1 MAVISAIQ
9 IAIIFVFG
17 YLAYIGHALDK
28 KGSIVA
34 AVLGLFILQFGG
46 VYPFLA
52 LLVFVIMGVLSTK
65 YKYSEKLRSGIA
77 QERKGIRSW
86 GNVLGNGLGAVIF
99 VILEY
104 ITRQDFLWAA
114 TFASIATANADTLA
128 SELGKVLGKE
138 PRMITNFKPAKP
150 GANGAISIQGEIFA
164 LVGAM
169 TIGVIAMVVTQY
181 KWQIFL
187 ATLLGGFIGC
197 NIDSIVGATLEN
209 KGIVDNNG
217 TNFIATLAGG
227 IAGAIIFLAL
237 V

>member
-1 MAVISAIQ
+1 MTVSSAVQ
-9 IAIIFVFG
+9 ITIIFMFAL
-17 YLAYIGHALDK
+17 LAYLVRALDK
-28 KGSIVA
+28 KGSIA
-34 AVLGLFILQFGG
+34 AAILGILILQFGG

-52 LLVFVIMGVLSTK
+52 LLIFVVMGVLSTK
-65 YKYSEKLRSGIA
+65 YKYSEKLKSGIA
-77 QERKGIRSW
+77 QEKSGIRSW
-86 GNVLGNGLGAVIF
+86 KNVLGNGLAAVIF
-99 VILEY
+99 VIIEH

-114 TFASIATANADTLA
+114 TFSAIATANADTLA
-128 SELGKVLGKE
+128 SEIGKVLGKE

-169 TIGVIAMVVTQY
+169 AIGVIAMVITQY

-209 KGIVDNNG
+209 KGIIDNNG
-217 TNFIATLAGG
+217 TNFIATLTGG
-227 IAGAIIFLAL
+227 IAGAIIFLAI